1 MIPYILH
8 ASCITAV
15 CFLFYKL
22 FLQKATFYRL
32 NRWILV
38 TCLAVS
44 FLLPLVSVPRQW
56 SWSSGYEKLAARFFK
71 SEAPVKQPEAKISR
85 VENRLNP
92 EQKVAETGP
101 AITEPSMLVAAKSV
115 VTGKKPAT
123 QKQGQA
129 APQ

>member
-85 VENRLNP
+85 VENNANGA
-92 EQKVAETGP
+92 QKIADASLGVQETTMP
-101 AITEPSMLVAAKSV
+101 T
-115 VTGKKPAT
+115 VTKK
-123 QKQGQA
+123 
-129 APQ
+129 